1 MTALGTLLVKA
12 RSSTTTKTRLTS
24 TTTTTTTRKTSN
36 QRQYP
41 SPSRQ
46 PSAVLLTHRRFPRM
60 SKALVHELD
69 RKMQQMKEYALI
81 THGYHNENF
90 QYPIHVRRSHDGEK
104 HPRTLPSTFSRTSRS
119 HRLMKSP
126 ILTLSS
132 QENQNSSTNS
142 TTKSKSSTKSSENAI
157 TSAPSN
163 RTFVAPPNRTI
174 NDIDPAL
181 NRDQSSYTTGPALTR
196 LYFHRKSSSSSLT
209 SSPKLSSSRPHS
221 IACLSTTETIISNT
235 SDSNESCTTTTI
247 TVESSSTSSNSTL
260 IPTHDDE
267 QSTTHSPF
275 NSSSQSLINQSASRT
290 PIRTMTQKF
299 FSKLFHHP
307 SKSS

>member
-1 MTALGTLLVKA
+1 MTALGTLLVKTRA
-12 RSSTTTKTRLTS
+12 STTTKTRLTS
-24 TTTTTTTRKTSN
+24 TTTITKNSSHN
-36 QRQYP
+36 QRYP
-41 SPSRQ
+41 SPPSRQ
-46 PSAVLLTHRRFPRM
+46 PSAVLLTHRRFSAM

-90 QYPIHVRRSHDGEK
+90 QYPTHVRRSHDGEK
-104 HPRTLPSTFSRTSRS
+104 LPRTLPTTFSRTSRS
-119 HRLMKSP
+119 HRLIKSP

-132 QENQNSSTNS
+132 QDNQNSSNNS
-142 TTKSKSSTKSSENAI
+142 TTKSKRSTKSSEQ
-157 TSAPSN
+157 TSASTPSN
-163 RTFVAPPNRTI
+163 RIFVVPPNRTV

-196 LYFHRKSSSSSLT
+196 LYLHRRS

-221 IACLSTTETIISNT
+221 IACLSTTETITSNT
-235 SDSNESCTTTTI
+235 SDSNECCPTTTI
-247 TVESSSTSSNSTL
+247 TIAEPSSSTSSSPTTL
-260 IPTHDDE
+260 TLDDE
-267 QSTTHSPF
+267 RSTIHSPL

-307 SKSS
+307 SKS